1 MGVQVGATQ
10 ISGAQHGATGLSRIA
25 VGSTD
30 VWPGGAP
37 PFPSVVGYA
46 SQRETYGTGTF
57 TRQAAL
63 PAGVQ
68 PGDVIVLAM
77 MIAGAAVTPDTTGWS
92 VLAPIQPVGTRSW
105 SALAREHVGG
115 TTVPVT
121 FTTTAGGG
129 HTVGLMVLRGVDLSG
144 LIPGTTWSR
153 PTDGTG
159 STDRRTIA
167 PGMTFPS
174 AGFIVGMHGESTS
187 AVETDDPYVT
197 VAGGTLVGVQD
208 FQAGVMGSN
217 LEKVLASVQFAG
229 GAATSPDQV
238 ATWQNAAQNGIGT
251 SAFIPSA

>member
-1 MGVQVGATQ
+1 MGVQVGAAQ

-30 VWPGGAP
+30 VWPENNW
-37 PFPSVVGYA
+37 PSVVGYA

-63 PAGVQ
+63 PPGVQ

-92 VLAPIQPVGTRSW
+92 VLAPIQAVGTRSW
-105 SALAREHVGG
+105 SALAQVYTSG

-121 FTTTAGGG
+121 FTATTGGG
-129 HTVGLMVLRGVDLSG
+129 HTVGLMVLRGLNLAG
-144 LIPGTTWSR
+144 LVLGSTWSR
-153 PTDGTG
+153 PTNGTG
-159 STDRRTIA
+159 ASDNRTIA
-167 PGMTFPS
+167 PSMAFP
-174 AGFIVGMHGESTS
+174 GPGVVIGMHGESTS
-187 AVETDDPYVT
+187 AVETADPYVT
-197 VAGGTLVGVQD
+197 LTGASLVGVQD

-217 LEKVLASVQFAG
+217 LEKVLASILIAG
-229 GAATSPDQV
+229 GAGTSPDQV
-238 ATWQNAAQNGIGT
+238 ATWQNASQNGIAT